1 MQTSVIFLILKNGVT
16 DPLKKRK
23 NKNAISEETY
33 NKLKPIGSK
42 LGTLYGSAK
51 VHKLLKNG
59 LPTFRTIFQQLV
71 PPTHKLAEY
80 LASILSDTIQNEFTA
95 KDSFT
100 FADEILSRLSDLC
113 MDIDA
118 LFTNIPLDETVDI
131 SKLQKLFFKLQKL
144 WLNEYLNIIFMIF

>member
-1 MQTSVIFLILKNGVT
+1 MFLILKKGVT

-33 NKLKPIGSK
+33 NKLKPIVQNWGHFIDQLKCINSSK
-42 LGTLYGSAK
+42 MDSHHLE
-51 VHKLLKNG
+51 
-59 LPTFRTIFQQLV
+59 PFFQQLV
-71 PPTHKLAEY
+71 PPTYKLAQY
-80 LASILSDTIQNEFTA
+80 LASVLSDTIQNEFTT

-100 FADEILSRLSDLC
+100 FADEILTRLSDLC